1 MNLKSNILK
10 ITVVIALIFILI
22 PVIAA
27 EDVDDSVYTEE
38 VDDSV
43 TEAIDDSVS
52 AEDSDET
59 NDDLGESLDDN
70 LEETLDDDPV
80 EATTDENNEN
90 PDETEDLL
98 QEAETTGYGNDD
110 VLLADAAAGEQSA
123 DLQISVMTP
132 DKKLKVGDVTVVGM
146 FVYNKGPDT
155 ASNVIVR
162 SKLLSGTLQI
172 ITAMPSKGNF
182 FVYKGILYWYI
193 GDLAPG
199 EFASLVIPAEVVSE
213 EDIEILAIVTS
224 DTPDPD
230 LSNNVAFGYI
240 DVAGDEVEE
249 ASEVMPATGNPIAL
263 ALLALLSVVGVS
275 LRRKF

>member
-10 ITVVIALIFILI
+10 ISVVIALIFILI

-52 AEDSDET
+52 AEDSDTT
-59 NDDLGESLDDN
+59 NDELGESLDDN
-70 LEETLDDDPV
+70 LEETLDDDSV
-80 EATTDENNEN
+80 EATADDEN

-98 QEAETTGYGNDD
+98 QEAETTDYANDD
-110 VLLADAAAGEQSA
+110 AFFADAAAGEQAA
-123 DLQISVMTP
+123 DLQVFVVTP
-132 DKKLKVGDVTVVGM
+132 DKKVKAGDVTVVGM
-146 FVYNKGPDT
+146 FVYNKGPDA

-172 ITAMPSKGNF
+172 IKAVPSKGNF
-182 FVYKGILYWYI
+182 FVDKGILYWYV

-199 EFASLVIPAEVVSE
+199 EFATLSILSEVVF
-213 EDIEILAIVTS
+213 EDDIVILAEVTS

-230 LSNNVAFGYI
+230 LSNNVAIGYI
-240 DVAGDEVEE
+240 DVDNEEVEE